1 MKGVARASAR
11 GAWLIIAAILPL
23 CWAAAPAHAQFE
35 VKSPVV
41 EKGVLELEALG
52 SVQSHFHDSDG
63 RDGEVEGGGEAI
75 DGGEEAGGGGE
86 AGGGEEAGGGQEALE
101 PEQEGDALGFEGGEE
116 EDEDEK
122 QRQGYE
128 FSVGYGVTD
137 YWKPELAL
145 VLEQRKGRDLK
156 ADALEFENTFQ
167 VLPTDAYFVNAGLL
181 ATFEMSLRDDVQTF
195 ELGPLVQLPRGRL
208 TNTANAVFERS
219 FGDDRETPT
228 VGFEYAWQ
236 SVVDIAG
243 GFGAGFEAF
252 GEIEKITNDAPSAA
266 DQEHRIGPVALFE
279 AELGDWGEIGI
290 EVGFLFG
297 LTNATP
303 DNTFKF
309 NLEYEWGQAATTAQP
324 ESTKT
329 ERGHGGQTA
338 SFAGW
343 SGRQGAL
350 I

>member
-1 MKGVARASAR
+1 M
-11 GAWLIIAAILPL
+11 
-23 CWAAAPAHAQFE
+23 
-35 VKSPVV
+35 
-41 EKGVLELEALG
+41 
-52 SVQSHFHDSDG
+52 
-63 RDGEVEGGGEAI
+63 
-75 DGGEEAGGGGE
+75 
-86 AGGGEEAGGGQEALE
+86 
-101 PEQEGDALGFEGGEE
+101 
-116 EDEDEK
+116 
-122 QRQGYE
+122 
-128 FSVGYGVTD
+128 
-137 YWKPELAL
+137 
-145 VLEQRKGRDLK
+145 LEQRKGRDLK

-195 ELGPLVQLPRGRL
+195 EFGPLVQLPLGRL
-208 TNTANAVFERS
+208 TNTANAIFERS
-219 FGDDRETPT
+219 FGGDRETPT

-252 GEIEKITNDAPSAA
+252 GEIEKITNDPPSAD

-309 NLEYEWGQAATTAQP
+309 NLEYEWGPGGDDGADTDRRRLSAATAACQAAG
-324 ESTKT
+324 SI
-329 ERGHGGQTA
+329 
-338 SFAGW
+338 AGW
-343 SGRQGAL
+343 SGRHGAL